1 MTKLFTPAPEDY
13 AFHSSLIFNGIVGLY
28 LLLLVAAEMYRALI
42 GSYPQTTLML
52 VGGIIGPLFVVIAF
66 FRNITLITKVTSR
79 GRRIYV
85 VLASLVTGLLF
96 GILVFLIFLYP
107 LMVRE

>member
-52 VGGIIGPLFVVIAF
+52 VGGMIGPLFVVIAF
-66 FRNITLITKVTSR
+66 FAILH
-79 GRRIYV
+79 
-85 VLASLVTGLLF
+85 LL
-96 GILVFLIFLYP
+96 P
-107 LMVRE
+107 R